1 MRFRIAWIVG
11 FTVVAV
17 VAAFVVPPVS
27 QPLDYHNFA
36 DARTMLGVPRFL
48 DVVSNLS
55 FLLVGVIGLAIVALR
70 RDAFATAPERW
81 PYIVFFVGLAL
92 TCAGSGFYHLAP
104 DNGRLVW
111 DRLPITTTLAGLLVS
126 QIGDRVNVR
135 LANTLLIPAI
145 VIGAASA
152 WYWHMTDNLVPYLVA
167 QIYAA
172 VATFLIALLFPSR
185 YTHGY
190 YIYWAFAW
198 FVMSKVTESYDEQIY
213 KALGFVSGHTL
224 KHLSAAAAGFAICAM
239 LARRTVIRT
248 ARASP

>member
-1 MRFRIAWIVG
+1 MNLRVVFILL
-11 FTVVAV
+11 FTAAAA
-17 VAAFVVPPVS
+17 VAAFVAPPVA
-27 QPLDYHNFA
+27 QPLEYHNFA
-36 DARTMLGVPRFL
+36 DARAIYGIPRFM
-48 DVVSNLS
+48 DTMSNLS
-55 FLLVGVIGLAIVALR
+55 FLIVGAIGLAVVWR
-70 RDAFATAPERW
+70 RREAFQTAPERW

-135 LANTLLIPAI
+135 LANALLIPAI
-145 VIGAASA
+145 AVGAASA
-152 WYWHMTDNLVPYLVA
+152 WYWHLTDNLMPYLVA

-190 YIYWAFAW
+190 YIYWAFVW
-198 FVMSKVTESYDEQIY
+198 FVVSKITEANDERIY

-224 KHLSAAAAGFAICAM
+224 KHLAAAAAGLAICLM
-239 LARRTVIRT
+239 LARRTATRVRGGT
-248 ARASP
+248 